1 MSARPYRA
9 TAILLRAEAELM
21 PFLAELNE
29 PAYRAA
35 INDLRA
41 VAVRLDGP
49 DAAPLFGQ
57 TLGPAPNFAA
67 DRVVLERIA
76 PKRSRSKKA
85 YDSKVA
91 QHLTLSKGVGAR
103 SQKP

>member
-9 TAILLRAEAELM
+9 TEILLQAEVELRPLLDGLEAGARRAIIA
-21 PFLAELNE
+21 
-29 PAYRAA
+29 
-35 INDLRA
+35 DLTSI
-41 VAVRLDGP
+41 AVRLDGV
-49 DAAPLFGQ
+49 DVAPLFGQ

-91 QHLTLSKGVGAR
+91 QQMPLSKGVRAR